1 MQANQRFRGLVL
13 KLIRPFFDFFR
24 VFNLQVWPRSI
35 ISPNS
40 IDAVYLNSI
49 ESSAKYIESNLS
61 NALLFQS
68 RLDFWKYSIRR
79 VSVKDGIFAE
89 FGVSWGKSMTFFT
102 QQIPEEQLIYGFDS
116 FLGLQ
121 EDFFGSPFSTGS
133 FSTGTKIPKF
143 SKNVKLEI
151 GWFQDTLQRFLVA
164 HNQNF
169 AFVHID
175 CDTFESTTYVL
186 QTISSRI
193 VPGTVLVFDE
203 YHGIPNW
210 QNGEFLAWA
219 QYVSENNLCYD
230 YIAFAPQGAAIVVK

>member
-102 QQIPEEQLIYGFDS
+102 QQI
-116 FLGLQ
+116 
-121 EDFFGSPFSTGS
+121 
-133 FSTGTKIPKF
+133 
-143 SKNVKLEI
+143 
-151 GWFQDTLQRFLVA
+151 
-164 HNQNF
+164 
-169 AFVHID
+169 
-175 CDTFESTTYVL
+175 
-186 QTISSRI
+186 
-193 VPGTVLVFDE
+193 
-203 YHGIPNW
+203 
-210 QNGEFLAWA
+210 
-219 QYVSENNLCYD
+219 VS
-230 YIAFAPQGAAIVVK
+230 